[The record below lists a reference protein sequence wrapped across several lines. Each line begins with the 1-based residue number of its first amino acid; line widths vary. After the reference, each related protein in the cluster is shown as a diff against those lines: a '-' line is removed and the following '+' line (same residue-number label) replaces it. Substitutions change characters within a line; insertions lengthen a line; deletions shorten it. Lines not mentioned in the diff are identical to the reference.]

1 MIGLLLAI
9 AMQQQQQASI
19 CAVLRKPSKYLHQL
33 ISVPAEI
40 VSAWPHGAYL
50 LDKNCS
56 TKILRLGADLPE
68 AESTVTNLIPS
79 IWNDC
84 SYPKP
89 DKIKGKFTGKLAYS
103 ADGRINLRLLSVE
116 LQIHPCDKP
125 MLSAPSISP
134 VIP

>member
-1 MIGLLLAI
+1 MVAFLLAVV
-9 AMQQQQQASI
+9 MQQQQEVSI
-19 CAVLRKPSKYLHQL
+19 CTVFRKPSKYQHQL
-33 ISVPAEI
+33 IHIPAEI

-56 TKILRLGADLPE
+56 RTILRLGADLPE
-68 AESTVTNLIPS
+68 ADSTVTNLIPS

-89 DKIKGKFTGKLAYS
+89 DNIKGKFTGKLAYS

-125 MLSAPSISP
+125 MLSAPSMSP